1 MKKLCIP
8 LEEVEILSFNQGL
21 FALLARVSLINT
33 WHNFYLK
40 GLVGFAMPTWF
51 WAPLVDNFGT
61 EILHKMCLA
70 CVNPFVMVWLIILR
84 DMFILSYYYLMWI
97 DIDFFCAY
105 VVDHLVARLFLAE
118 FYHPN
123 HNKGF
128 SSNVTKWVRWM
139 WHVIIQVL
147 FFCLDLQVRKLS

>member
-51 WAPLVDNFGT
+51 
-61 EILHKMCLA
+61 
-70 CVNPFVMVWLIILR
+70 
-84 DMFILSYYYLMWI
+84 
-97 DIDFFCAY
+97 
-105 VVDHLVARLFLAE
+105 
-118 FYHPN
+118 
-123 HNKGF
+123 
-128 SSNVTKWVRWM
+128 
-139 WHVIIQVL
+139 
-147 FFCLDLQVRKLS
+147 